1 MEDKRSHFEKPM
13 GNFLERDLLIKN
25 TTYQFLNNSVSVML
39 FHMTMNAPKTHKL
52 AK

>member
-1 MEDKRSHFEKPM
+1 MEDKRSHSKKPM
-13 GNFLERDLLIKN
+13 LNFLERDLLIKN